1 MYIIKIA
8 VVYRMFKPVHVCA
21 FGLKT
26 LDFLERNGYQIEDKH
41 LTNDTEYQAFKDK
54 FNIKTT

>member
-1 MYIIKIA
+1 
-8 VVYRMFKPVHVCA
+8 MFKPVHVCA